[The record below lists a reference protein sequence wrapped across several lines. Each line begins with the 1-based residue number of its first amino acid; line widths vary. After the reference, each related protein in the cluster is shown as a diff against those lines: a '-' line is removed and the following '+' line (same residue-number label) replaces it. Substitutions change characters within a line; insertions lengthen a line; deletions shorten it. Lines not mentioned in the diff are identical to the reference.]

1 MMLAWYL
8 IRERDAS
15 MKQSPSAVVW
25 YRNRRG
31 SIRSLSNVAEATS
44 TNAPLIIDFPD
55 GSTIQLSCAQLQEQ
69 ADGSWLVSE
78 HAAEIIE
85 LDANG
90 SRVIPVIAEFVEIEK
105 RAVDSGGVRVNKK
118 IEQYEQLVEAQL
130 RHEDVVVE
138 RVAVNQ
144 YVDDTFNPTPRQDG
158 DTLIIPVLEEVV
170 VVQKRLMLKEEIR
183 LTKRNL
189 QRTET
194 QPVTLRR
201 EVVSIEQITPETMP
215 DPPHA

>member
-55 GSTIQLSCAQLQEQ
+55 GSTIQLSRAQLQEQ
-69 ADGSWLVSE
+69 ADGSWIVSDDAVE
-78 HAAEIIE
+78 VLNLAEAE
-85 LDANG
+85 
-90 SRVIPVIAEFVEIEK
+90 SHVIPVVEEVVQVHK
-105 RAVDSGGVRVNKK
+105 RAVESGGVRVRKHV
-118 IEQYEQLVEAQL
+118 EQVEQLVESQL
-130 RHEDVVVE
+130 RHEDVAVE
-138 RVAVNQ
+138 RIPINQ
-144 YVDDTFNPTPRQDG
+144 YVADDFNATPRQEG

-170 VVQKRLMLKEEIR
+170 VVQKRLMVREEIR
-183 LTKRNL
+183 LTKRV
-189 QRTET
+189 QQHIES

-201 EVVSIEQITPETMP
+201 EHISFESIEP
-215 DPPHA
+215 DNPDNV

>member
-1 MMLAWYL
+1 
-8 IRERDAS
+8 

-31 SIRSLSNVAEATS
+31 SIRSLANVAEATS

-55 GSTIQLSCAQLQEQ
+55 GSTIQLSRAQLQEQ